1 MRLAVAALE
10 VGDDA
15 LEGGVE
21 GAAAILAL
29 VFEVYLLA
37 VGAVEQLID
46 DIVGKLAHGRI
57 QRKAVLVGQP
67 LQIHLRHGIR
77 LGAVPAGDLN
87 GSLRQR
93 LAAVGDDHVG
103 VHLQKHAE
111 AGTGGTGAVGVV
123 EGEHARRQFLDG
135 DVAVRAGV
143 VLGKEHVLP
152 ADNVDDHQPARQLH
166 RRFQRI
172 REALL
177 YVRSHSEA
185 IDHHFQRVF
194 FRLGEFG
201 RVGYLIDFPV
211 HAHAHEALLAHVLEE
226 FCVFTLAGA
235 HHRGHHL
242 YARALGQRQ
251 HLIDDLIDGLLA
263 NLLAAHGAVR
273 HAGARVEQAQV
284 VVDLRDRAHGRA
296 RVFRGGLLVDGDGGR
311 KAVDG
316 IHVRLLHLPQKLA
329 GVGGERFHIAA
340 LPLGVDGIEGQRAF
354 AGAGKAGHDDEAV
367 ARQF

>member
-29 VFEVYLLA
+29 VFEVYLLT

-93 LAAVGDDHVG
+93 LAAVGDDHIG

-111 AGTGGTGAVGVV
+111 AGAGGTGAVGVV
-123 EGEHARRQFLDG
+123 EGEHARRQFLNG

-143 VLGKEHVLP
+143 VLGKEHVLS
-152 ADNVDDHQPARQLH
+152 ADHVDDHQPARQLH

-177 YVRSHSEA
+177 DVRAHGEA
-185 IDHHFQRVF
+185 VDDHFQRVF

-211 HAHAHEALLAHVLEE
+211 HAHAHEALLSHVLKE
-226 FCVFTLAGA
+226 FRVFALAGA

-242 YARALGQRQ
+242 YARALGS
-251 HLIDDLIDGLLA
+251 
-263 NLLAAHGAVR
+263 VST
-273 HAGARVEQAQV
+273 
-284 VVDLRDRAHGRA
+284 
-296 RVFRGGLLVDGDGGR
+296 
-311 KAVDG
+311 
-316 IHVRLLHLPQKLA
+316 
-329 GVGGERFHIAA
+329 
-340 LPLGVDGIEGQRAF
+340 
-354 AGAGKAGHDDEAV
+354 
-367 ARQF
+367 